1 MQIHYYEKYISW
13 ILRKYDM
20 EPSRYYKTLY
30 FAKFALSN
38 YSFDIIYCVLIVSCW
53 VPSTLHYIQHL
64 TCLRPTI
71 KYELS
76 IIVIYIWNICFSWTQ
91 RALCKTLAWIMR
103 FKTSK
108 TTFHNLFSSC
118 VTMLWTRTVINTLQ
132 RKWLIV

>member
-1 MQIHYYEKYISW
+1 MWNMIWNGLNPERIETLKKNLQWFVTRQKIS
-13 ILRKYDM
+13 L
-20 EPSRYYKTLY
+20 
-30 FAKFALSN
+30 FN

-118 VTMLWTRTVINTLQ
+118 VTMIWTRTVINTLQ

>member
-1 MQIHYYEKYISW
+1 MWYKMNSLKVIWVLKWWKYYEEI
-13 ILRKYDM
+13 
-20 EPSRYYKTLY
+20 YKDSLQGKNSL
-30 FAKFALSN
+30 FN

-64 TCLRPTI
+64 TCFRPTI

-118 VTMLWTRTVINTLQ
+118 VTMFWTRTVVNTLQ